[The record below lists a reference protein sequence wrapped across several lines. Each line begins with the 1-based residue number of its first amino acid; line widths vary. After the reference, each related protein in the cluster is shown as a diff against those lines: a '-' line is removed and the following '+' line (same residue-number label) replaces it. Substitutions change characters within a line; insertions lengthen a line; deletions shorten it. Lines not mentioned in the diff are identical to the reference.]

1 MLISQN
7 IGGLKLGDKITAP
20 TPFHGTAEI
29 MGFRY
34 YTSHNTGQICIV
46 GDYITSEGKV
56 SFDPVQKLIPLKI
69 YPEPMPGSNRE
80 EVSWNY
86 SKINPAIQK

>member
-1 MLISQN
+1 MQVSQN
-7 IGGLKLGDKITAP
+7 INGLKLGDKITAP
-20 TPFHGTAEI
+20 MPFNGTAEI

-34 YTSHNTGQICIV
+34 HTSHNTGRTCIV

-69 YPEPMPGSNRE
+69 
-80 EVSWNY
+80 
-86 SKINPAIQK
+86 